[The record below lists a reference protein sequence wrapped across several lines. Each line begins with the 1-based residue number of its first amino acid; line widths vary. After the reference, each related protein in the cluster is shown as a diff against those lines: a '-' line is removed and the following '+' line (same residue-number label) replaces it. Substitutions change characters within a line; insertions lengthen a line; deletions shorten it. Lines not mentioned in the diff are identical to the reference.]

1 MTATEFLQG
10 LRFAPLGDTIK
21 RPRPSRTR
29 RYAFLAQSLVHQC
42 PEHVTGIDIKMQIGR
57 IFATPWF
64 GIKRNAIRHAL
75 LHGDAPGHGAGQLT
89 GIMNGGMKRNGLGEH
104 PNGRFHVLM
113 IHAQHAGLNEIDNG
127 NRTAR
132 YLGLGILG
140 QEVQQIKRG
149 PQSIVPIRH
158 GRQPLGTIE
167 KNHLLAVRAGGQ
179 DGRKAGLQH
188 QDILLVERSRTV
200 HGQGTPGAVP
210 SPQLH
215 AELPIRAHA
224 FGGGPKIVPRVPD
237 ESQRIRFAVHHVG
250 NLLHGGPIIAFRLE
264 RYGRHGVVKLLEGL
278 VIFIVDVVVIVVVI
292 DLRRR
297 GGSRSGRRTI
307 AHGR

>member
-21 RPRPSRTR
+21 RPRTSRTR

-57 IFATPWF
+57 ILATPWF

-89 GIMNGGMKRNGLGEH
+89 GIMDGGMKRNGLGEH

-132 YLGLGILG
+132 YLGLGVLG
-140 QEVQQIKRG
+140 QKVLKERE
-149 PQSIVPIRH
+149 RH
-158 GRQPLGTIE
+158 
-167 KNHLLAVRAGGQ
+167 
-179 DGRKAGLQH
+179 
-188 QDILLVERSRTV
+188 ERYNRVNNGETNI
-200 HGQGTPGAVP
+200 GQG
-210 SPQLH
+210 
-215 AELPIRAHA
+215 AELFSSTMGIP
-224 FGGGPKIVPRVPD
+224 
-237 ESQRIRFAVHHVG
+237 
-250 NLLHGGPIIAFRLE
+250 
-264 RYGRHGVVKLLEGL
+264 
-278 VIFIVDVVVIVVVI
+278 
-292 DLRRR
+292 
-297 GGSRSGRRTI
+297 
-307 AHGR
+307 